1 MMKLSPYCTAIDA
14 ADVER
19 LLVNCRNYAPE
30 QSEDEDSQC
39 LVEYF
44 RDAFVASADGGQAY
58 VIRDADGLACSF
70 VTVAR
75 HTAWNK
81 SASLYVTGL
90 YINKGNTDVSIAAK
104 AICLLQECWGDS
116 THLYI
121 NVHPVHSEIISYWQ
135 EYGYCH
141 QPNASDFT
149 NCDNERLLAYEKND
163 T

>member
-1 MMKLSPYCTAIDA
+1 MMKLSPYCSAIDA
-14 ADVER
+14 AGVEQ

-30 QSEDEDSQC
+30 QSEVEDSQC
-39 LVEYF
+39 LLEYF

-58 VIRDADGLACSF
+58 VIRDADGLVCSF
-70 VTVAR
+70 VTVDR
-75 HTAWNK
+75 HNAWNN

-90 YINKGNTDVSIAAK
+90 YVRKANTDDSIAAK
-104 AICLLQECWGDS
+104 AICLLREYWGS
-116 THLYI
+116 GAHLFI
-121 NVHPVHSEIISYWQ
+121 NVHPAHAEMISYWRDH
-135 EYGYCH
+135 GYCH